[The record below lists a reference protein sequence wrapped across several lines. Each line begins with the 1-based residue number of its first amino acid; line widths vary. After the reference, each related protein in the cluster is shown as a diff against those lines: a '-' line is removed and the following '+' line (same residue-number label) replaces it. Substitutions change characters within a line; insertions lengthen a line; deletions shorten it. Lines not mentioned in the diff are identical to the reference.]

1 MFLGNPMAD
10 FEKLIQQEKEE
21 AKKACEESGPDSAAC
36 AVALDNLEEIR
47 EARAR
52 AAVAKTA
59 KPNSLEQ
66 YCDDN
71 PDALECRVYDD

>member
-10 FEKLIQQEKEE
+10 YEKLIQQEKEE
-21 AKKACEESGPDSAAC
+21 AKKACEENGPDSAAC
-36 AVALDNLEEIR
+36 AVALDNVEELR

-52 AAVAKTA
+52 AAAA
-59 KPNSLEQ
+59 KPLNSLEQ
-66 YCDDN
+66 YCDAN

>member
-21 AKKACEESGPDSAAC
+21 AKRACEESGPDSAAC
-36 AVALDNLEEIR
+36 AVGWDNVEELQA
-47 EARAR
+47 ARAH
-52 AAVAKTA
+52 AAKAT
-59 KPNSLEQ
+59 KPNSLER